1 MQRERLAH
9 ADALMGRLLRPWWG
23 LILGLFC
30 LRLGTALT
38 QRSETAV
45 QWTPLGHSLMHDA
58 WVLLAGL
65 PVWLLLS
72 APLLWVSRQR
82 VQRALLFLLASVVLV
97 VEALLSH
104 YFAQAGVALGADLW
118 AYSGAEIWT
127 TVSAASG
134 SLVGSWLI
142 PLPLSIL
149 CIAASVYQP
158 ARLPKFA
165 APRGWA
171 TLLLGMGLISAPL
184 TPSTWFLDQPLAERN
199 KLAWLVTD
207 SVQHASSGPKPAI
220 PVRASDPQHP
230 FARPESTPD
239 TLSALLNLNP
249 ETPPHLLFL
258 VVEGLGRNFSG
269 PNARLGSFTPFLDEL
284 AQRSLY
290 WENFVATQGRTFAVL
305 PSLLGS
311 LPLGL
316 HGEKP
321 RTHDSLLSI
330 LKANGYALRYFTGT
344 NLSFDHQGDYL
355 SSEGVTFQFSERDFP
370 DSKRKLTEWG
380 YADGDLL
387 EQVSLQA
394 RQAPGQPT
402 LTVVQTMSMHSPFK
416 VTEQDVYRQAVVT
429 RLETLKIPPNQRAP
443 YLRQQDIYASI
454 LYTDDML
461 RRFFQQM
468 ANTPGWDNTL
478 VVITGDHRLPEIPMA
493 TQLERYH
500 VPLIIVSPRV
510 KEPRRVRAVSS
521 HVDVAPAL
529 LAMMSNRYGIRTPA
543 TVSWMGTGL
552 DVSTQFRNLHAVPL
566 QQTKTDLS
574 DYLSGLYYL
583 SHDRLFRVSDGLYPE
598 PVDDITQLERVRNE
612 FQAFLA
618 AREVMLQSPRMTPAV
633 NADQRIRYDEA
644 KRALQAQGRTTE
656 PSGVVVS
663 EVVTRLS
670 TDGTLEAHATLT
682 NASGQPSVVFVPL
695 LVITDTDG
703 RQLGEAYGKAM
714 SLAAGQTVKSTLTL
728 KRAAGGWEPGR
739 HFAALV
745 VSHPDTGRPVGQGQY
760 HVAIKP

>member
-23 LILGLFC
+23 VMLGLFC
-30 LRLGTALT
+30 LRLWAALT
-38 QRSETAV
+38 QHSDAAIP
-45 QWTPLGHSLMHDA
+45 WTSLGHLLMHDA

-65 PVWLLLS
+65 PIWLLLS
-72 APLLWVSRQR
+72 APLLWVSTQR
-82 VQRALLFLLASVVLV
+82 LQQALLILLASVVLV
-97 VEALLSH
+97 AEALLSH
-104 YFAQAGVALGADLW
+104 YFALAGVALGADLW
-118 AYSGAEIWT
+118 AYSLGEIWT

-134 SLVGSWLI
+134 ALLGSWLI
-142 PLPLSIL
+142 PLPWGIL
-149 CIAASVYQP
+149 CIAASVYRP
-158 ARLPKFA
+158 AGRPTLS
-165 APRGWA
+165 APPGWA
-171 TLLLGMGLISAPL
+171 TLLLGIGLISTPL
-184 TPSTWFLDQPLAERN
+184 TPASWLKDLPLAERN

-207 SVQHASSGPKPAI
+207 SVQHASPGPKPSI
-220 PVRASDPQHP
+220 PVQARDPQHP

-239 TLSALLNLNP
+239 TLSALLNLPP

-316 HGEKP
+316 HAEKP

-344 NLSFDHQGDYL
+344 NLNFDHQGDYL
-355 SSEGVTFQFSERDFP
+355 RSEGVAFQFSERDFP
-370 DSKRKLTEWG
+370 ESKRKLTEWG

-387 EQVSLQA
+387 EQVSTQA
-394 RQAPGQPT
+394 RQASSQPT
-402 LTVVQTMSMHSPFK
+402 LTVVQTMSMHSPFT
-416 VTEQDVYRQAVVT
+416 VPEQNAYRQAVVA
-429 RLETLKIPPNQRAP
+429 RLDTLNIPANQRAP
-443 YLRQQDIYASI
+443 YMRQQDIYASI

-468 ANTPGWDNTL
+468 ATTPGWDNTL

-500 VPLIIVSPRV
+500 VPLIIASPRV

-529 LAMMSNRYGIRTPA
+529 LAMLSHRYGIRTPA

-552 DVSTQFRNLHAVPL
+552 DVSTQFRNLHAVAL

-574 DYLSGLYYL
+574 DYLSGLYFL
-583 SHDRLFRVSDGLYPE
+583 SHDRLFRVSEGLYPE
-598 PVDDITQLERVRNE
+598 PVDDVTQLERVRNE

-618 AREVMLQSPRMTPAV
+618 AREVMLQNPRLTPAM

-644 KRALQAQGRTTE
+644 TRTLETQGRTIE

-663 EVVTRLS
+663 EMVTHLS
-670 TDGTLEAHATLT
+670 NDGTLEAHATLT
-682 NASGQPSVVFVPL
+682 NASRQPSVVFVPL
-695 LVITDTDG
+695 LVVTDTDG

-714 SLAAGQTVKSTLTL
+714 SLAPGQTVKSSLTL
-728 KRAAGGWEPGR
+728 QPAAGRWEPGR